1 MKKFLI
7 SLNLIVL
14 SFFFTINFA
23 YCEEDFFLDTPF
35 EDAKSKP
42 NIIQKDKIENIKNIT
57 KQKTNW
63 FSKFFKDKISKK
75 EETEEAKKGYW
86 GVLPDIENEFKYKR
100 QDAISKNKDEL
111 KIPSEEDLYDEN
123 LKKAPYD
130 DALFLD
136 VIVKKEKSSNYL
148 NDIQRIKFALSNLKK
163 CIEEDGDIQR
173 FNACVNVIDLYSKN
187 LKLKYQEKSES
198 LKESYIDI
206 LTTNYHA
213 KILGNLLYDSNYYAR
228 YIPTSQG
235 KYSEQNIKNEKS
247 KLLARLNKTL
257 FLINNET

>member
-1 MKKFLI
+1 M
-7 SLNLIVL
+7 
-14 SFFFTINFA
+14 
-23 YCEEDFFLDTPF
+23 
-35 EDAKSKP
+35 
-42 NIIQKDKIENIKNIT
+42 
-57 KQKTNW
+57 
-63 FSKFFKDKISKK
+63 
-75 EETEEAKKGYW
+75 
-86 GVLPDIENEFKYKR
+86 
-100 QDAISKNKDEL
+100 
-111 KIPSEEDLYDEN
+111 
-123 LKKAPYD
+123 
-130 DALFLD
+130 
-136 VIVKKEKSSNYL
+136 
-148 NDIQRIKFALSNLKK
+148 
-163 CIEEDGDIQR
+163 
-173 FNACVNVIDLYSKN
+173 IDLYSKN